1 MTVAPS
7 VWHNAASSQFEIQSA
22 EDVSVLVYRIRG
34 NVMETM
40 HTAVPAA
47 LEGQGY
53 GSALARA
60 ALDHARQNNLLVI
73 ATCPFVRK
81 YMERHREYD
90 DLRAPA

>member
-47 LEGQGY
+47 LAGQGY